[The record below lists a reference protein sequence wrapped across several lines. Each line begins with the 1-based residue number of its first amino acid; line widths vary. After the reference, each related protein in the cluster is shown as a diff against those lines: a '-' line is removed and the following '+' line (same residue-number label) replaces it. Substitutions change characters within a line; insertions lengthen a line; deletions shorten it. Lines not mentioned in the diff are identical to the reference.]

1 MKAPAVLGGQV
12 GKAHALPSAGLPA
25 QVAFKILVLDPM
37 LDRDREEWSTLGN
50 PCINLAAD
58 AQKKAEWERKDA
70 APKKSR
76 RVHEGARLAP
86 GRS

>member
-1 MKAPAVLGGQV
+1 MCCL
-12 GKAHALPSAGLPA
+12 
-25 QVAFKILVLDPM
+25 QVAFKIFVLDPM
-37 LDRDREEWSTLGN
+37 LDRDREEWSTMGN
-50 PCINLAAD
+50 PCINLEAD

-86 GRS
+86 RK